1 MTLAELLVSMSLF
14 MIISTIT
21 FVLYNDGRAIMNR
34 SSNRIDAGQ
43 RIRVALERLNPIV
56 SSAYVPPITNVG
68 TFYESPIANPT
79 SSPAFPPGTNSTSFT
94 STTGLGTDS
103 MIFFSPGDLVNT
115 AVPLTP
121 VVNWTFG
128 SYDPTAG
135 PKLYEIRLD
144 RTYAPD
150 TYAGYQVDQT
160 PVGRPPLILKTL
172 VMRELYMPPDI
183 NTTAPTLRYLIPP
196 ATAGGSPQPSA
207 VPVASTP
214 TRHIGRG
221 LSDVRFQ
228 VATGGG
234 GVEVVLYAQDRESTA
249 NSGYG
254 EPIVTTNLSTTLYS
268 LQNK

>member
-1 MTLAELLVSMSLF
+1 MTLAELMVSMSLF
-14 MIISTIT
+14 VVIATIT
-21 FVLYNDGRAIMNR
+21 FVLYSDGRAVMTR
-34 SSNRIDAGQ
+34 SANRIDGGQ
-43 RIRVALERLNPIV
+43 RIRLALERLNLVI

-79 SSPAFPPGTNSTSFT
+79 SSPAFPPGTNTASF
-94 STTGLGTDS
+94 SSNTGQGTDS

-128 SYDPTAG
+128 SYDPTTG

-160 PVGRPPLILKTL
+160 PVGRPPLVLRTL
-172 VMRELYMPPDI
+172 VLRELYMPPNI
-183 NTTAPTLRYLIPP
+183 NSSTPTLAYLIPP
-196 ATAGGSPQPSA
+196 ATTAGSPQPST
-207 VPVASTP
+207 VPLASTP
-214 TRHIGRG
+214 TRHLGRG
-221 LSDVRFQ
+221 LSYVRFQ

-234 GVEVVLYAQDRESTA
+234 GVEVVLYAQDREGTVCKISE
-249 NSGYG
+249 GRDDYL
-254 EPIVTTNLSTTLYS
+254 V
-268 LQNK
+268 